1 MFNAYLYGGK
11 QVIKAEE
18 LEELDTDESGFIEIE
33 EVKENIKGAR
43 DVIKIAKRYHGMEYA
58 ILAVEN
64 QEGIHYAMPVR
75 VMGYDYY
82 TYNKQYQDR
91 RAYYK
96 QNNIILVENEFIS
109 GIRKTDRFLPV
120 ITLVLYYGDE
130 DWDGPISLHDMLD
143 IPEEIKKYIN
153 DYQLNIIQVKDNNLQ
168 LHNQNN
174 KDLFEIMSII
184 YDIKKSREERRETL
198 WKYEEGRKIS
208 ESVVDVIAATTN
220 IKIKY
225 NKVGERNVCTLWDEV
240 REEGALKT
248 LILQC
253 CQKYKKGLSPE
264 IAAEH
269 LERSVEDIKKIYEAI
284 EATNGENDEE
294 KVYFY
299 LVEKSEK

>member
-1 MFNAYLYGGK
+1 M
-11 QVIKAEE
+11 
-18 LEELDTDESGFIEIE
+18 
-33 EVKENIKGAR
+33 
-43 DVIKIAKRYHGMEYA
+43 
-58 ILAVEN
+58 
-64 QEGIHYAMPVR
+64 
-75 VMGYDYY
+75 
-82 TYNKQYQDR
+82 
-91 RAYYK
+91 
-96 QNNIILVENEFIS
+96 
-109 GIRKTDRFLPV
+109 FLPV
-120 ITLVLYYGDE
+120 VTLVLYYGEE
-130 DWDGPISLHDMLD
+130 DWDGPTCLHDMLD

-284 EATNGENDEE
+284 EATSSENDEE

-299 LVEKSEK
+299 LLECK

>member
-1 MFNAYLYGGK
+1 MFNAYLHGGK
-11 QVIKAEE
+11 QIIKAEE
-18 LEELDTDESGFIEIE
+18 LEELDTDESGIIEIDN
-33 EVKENIKGAR
+33 VKESIKGAR
-43 DVIKIAKRYHGMEYA
+43 DVIKIAKRYHGIEYA
-58 ILAVEN
+58 ILAIEN
-64 QEGIHYAMPVR
+64 QEGIHYGMPVR

-91 RAYYK
+91 RTYYK
-96 QNNIILVENEFIS
+96 QNNIKLVENEFIS

-120 ITLVLYYGDE
+120 VTLVLYYGEE
-130 DWDGPISLHDMLD
+130 DWDGPTSLHDMLD

-284 EATNGENDEE
+284 EATSSENDEE

-299 LVEKSEK
+299 LLECK

>member
-1 MFNAYLYGGK
+1 M
-11 QVIKAEE
+11 
-18 LEELDTDESGFIEIE
+18 
-33 EVKENIKGAR
+33 
-43 DVIKIAKRYHGMEYA
+43 
-58 ILAVEN
+58 
-64 QEGIHYAMPVR
+64 
-75 VMGYDYY
+75 
-82 TYNKQYQDR
+82 
-91 RAYYK
+91 
-96 QNNIILVENEFIS
+96 
-109 GIRKTDRFLPV
+109 
-120 ITLVLYYGDE
+120 LYYGEE
-130 DWDGPISLHDMLD
+130 DWDGPTSLHDMLD

-240 REEGALKT
+240 REEGREQGREQGA
-248 LILQC
+248 ILSFIEQC
-253 CQKYKKGLSPE
+253 CKKYKKGLSPE

-284 EATNGENDEE
+284 EATSGENDEE
-294 KVYFY
+294 KIYFY
-299 LVEKSEK
+299 LVGKSDRV

>member
-1 MFNAYLYGGK
+1 MHGGK

-18 LEELDTDESGFIEIE
+18 LEELDTDESGIIEIDD
-33 EVKENIKGAR
+33 VKESVKGAR
-43 DVIKIAKRYHGMEYA
+43 DVIKIAKRYHGVEYA

-64 QEGIHYAMPVR
+64 QEGIHYGMPVR

-91 RAYYK
+91 RTYYK
-96 QNNIILVENEFIS
+96 QNNIKLVENEFIS

-120 ITLVLYYGDE
+120 VTLVLYYGEE
-130 DWDGPISLHDMLD
+130 DWDGPTSLHDMLD

-284 EATNGENDEE
+284 EATSSENDEE

-299 LVEKSEK
+299 LMEKSEK

>member
-1 MFNAYLYGGK
+1 MHGGK
-11 QVIKAEE
+11 QIIKAEE
-18 LEELDTDESGFIEIE
+18 LEELDTDESGIIEIDD
-33 EVKENIKGAR
+33 VKESVKGAR
-43 DVIKIAKRYHGMEYA
+43 DVIKIAKRYHGVEYA

-64 QEGIHYAMPVR
+64 QEGIHYGMPVR

-91 RAYYK
+91 RTYYK
-96 QNNIILVENEFIS
+96 QNNIKLVENEFIS

-120 ITLVLYYGDE
+120 VTLVLYYGEE
-130 DWDGPISLHDMLD
+130 DWDGPTSLHDMLD

-299 LVEKSEK
+299 LLECK